1 MAEYVVEMRNITK
14 QFPRV
19 LANDNVTF
27 RVKPG
32 EIHALVGENGA
43 GKSTL
48 MNMLYGL
55 LRPTSGTILI
65 NGREVDFQGPGDAI
79 AQGIGMVHQHF
90 MLIPPLTVAENVILG
105 QEPSKRGFVD
115 VTQANKIV
123 RELSEQYGLKVDP
136 TAKVETLTVGIEQR
150 VEIIKVLYRKAE
162 ILILDEPTAVLTP
175 QEVEE
180 LFDILHSLKDQG
192 KTIIIITH
200 KLQEV
205 MAVSDNVTV
214 MRRGKV
220 VGCVPT
226 AETSKEELAT
236 MMVGRE
242 VLLRVEREEARPGQE
257 IFKAERIR
265 ALNNKRL
272 PVLHDVSF
280 SVRTGEIL
288 GLAGVEGNGQSE
300 LIEVLTG
307 LRKAEE
313 GRMYLDDMEI
323 TNLPPQ
329 VIKEQGMGHIPED
342 RHRRGVILEYTVA
355 QNLILGVHHRAPVVK
370 RLGLERLL
378 KQPDKDASPSLL
390 QKIVKF
396 IGVDTMNT
404 DHINTTSE
412 RLVHEFDIRPPDIE
426 NLVGNLSGGNQQ
438 KVIVARE
445 FDHDPKFL
453 LAAQPTRG
461 VDVGSIEFIHR
472 RLVQARDAGKAVLL
486 ISADLEEIL
495 SLSDRIAVIYEG
507 EIVDILQPEEATEER
522 LGLMMTGGG
531 R

>member
-1 MAEYVVEMRNITK
+1 MAEYAVEMRNITK

-19 LANDNVTF
+19 LANDDVRF
-27 RVKPG
+27 LVQPG

-55 LRPTSGTILI
+55 LRPTSGTIAI
-65 NGREVDFQGPGDAI
+65 HGEQVEFDGPGDAI

-105 QEPSKRGFVD
+105 QEPSHRGVVD
-115 VTQANKIV
+115 IAQANNIV
-123 RELSEQYGLKVDP
+123 RGLSEQYGLKVDP
-136 TAKVETLTVGIEQR
+136 TVKVETLTVGIEQR

-175 QEVEE
+175 QEVDE
-180 LFDILHSLKDQG
+180 LFEILRSLQKQG

-214 MRRGKV
+214 MRRGKY
-220 VGCVPT
+220 VGSVAT
-226 AETSKEELAT
+226 KDTSKEQLAN
-236 MMVGRE
+236 MMVGRK
-242 VLLRVEREEARPGQE
+242 VLLQVEREKAQPGKDILTIE
-257 IFKAERIR
+257 NIH
-265 ALNNKRL
+265 ALDNKRL
-272 PVLHDVSF
+272 PALHGVSF
-280 SVRTGEIL
+280 TARAGEIL

-307 LRKAEE
+307 LRKAEQGHVSLNE
-313 GRMYLDDMEI
+313 TEI
-323 TNLPPQ
+323 TNLAPRT
-329 VIKEQGMGHIPED
+329 IKEKGMGHIPED
-342 RHRRGVILEYTVA
+342 RHRRGLILEYTVA
-355 QNLILGVHHRAPVVK
+355 QNMILGLHHRVPFIK
-370 RLGLERLL
+370 RLGLEKLFL
-378 KQPDKDASPSLL
+378 
-390 QKIVKF
+390 
-396 IGVDTMNT
+396 GVDVMNT
-404 DHINTTSE
+404 PKINESAE
-412 RLVHEFDIRPPDIE
+412 HLIQEFDVRPPDRD
-426 NLVGNLSGGNQQ
+426 NLAGNLSGGNQQ
-438 KVIVARE
+438 KVVVARE
-445 FDHDPKFL
+445 FNHDPQFL

-507 EIVDILQPEEATEER
+507 KIVGILDPEEATEER

-531 R
+531 E